1 MGSRKGGEP
10 VPGTKNLWGVE
21 ILKIR
26 IDYTIL
32 SLFKSFFLRKNCS
45 STNWRVLKTI
55 RLNRIHLKSWIM
67 DSDIKVKIDQNQYCF

>member
-32 SLFKSFFLRKNCS
+32 SLFKSFFFSEKIAVVQIGGYWKQLD
-45 STNWRVLKTI
+45 
-55 RLNRIHLKSWIM
+55 WIEY
-67 DSDIKVKIDQNQYCF
+67 I

>member
-26 IDYTIL
+26 IDYIL
-32 SLFKSFFLRKNCS
+32 FYPYLNLFFLEKVAVVQIGGF
-45 STNWRVLKTI
+45 WKQLD
-55 RLNRIHLKSWIM
+55 WIEYI
-67 DSDIKVKIDQNQYCF
+67 SNLGLWIQI

>member
-32 SLFKSFFLRKNCS
+32 SLFKSFFLEKIAVVQIGGY
-45 STNWRVLKTI
+45 WKQLD
-55 RLNRIHLKSWIM
+55 WIEYI
-67 DSDIKVKIDQNQYCF
+67 SNLGLWIQI

>member
-26 IDYTIL
+26 IDYIL
-32 SLFKSFFLRKNCS
+32 FYPYLNLFFLE
-45 STNWRVLKTI
+45 
-55 RLNRIHLKSWIM
+55 
-67 DSDIKVKIDQNQYCF
+67 KIAVVQIGGY

>member
-26 IDYTIL
+26 IDYIL
-32 SLFKSFFLRKNCS
+32 FYPYLNLFFSEKIAVVQIGGYWKQLD
-45 STNWRVLKTI
+45 
-55 RLNRIHLKSWIM
+55 WIEYI
-67 DSDIKVKIDQNQYCF
+67 SNLGLWIQI